1 MLTCM
6 LRVDGW
12 RANVTGCKLV
22 VLSSV
27 VSAATTATTTMTV
40 VVGAHTTRTTLRT
53 TTTTDGLQ
61 IVVDESQLVS
71 LCSGA
76 RSKVFV
82 VHKMLK
88 ESKFSSSSFVVV
100 VVG

>member
-1 MLTCM
+1 MLTCI

-40 VVGAHTTRTTLRT
+40 AHTTRTTLR

>member
-40 VVGAHTTRTTLRT
+40 AHTTRTTLR
-53 TTTTDGLQ
+53 TTTDGLQ

-100 VVG
+100 VG

>member
-40 VVGAHTTRTTLRT
+40 AHTTRTTLRT
-53 TTTTDGLQ
+53 RTTTDGLQ

-76 RSKVFV
+76 KSKVFV
-82 VHKMLK
+82 VHKMLR
-88 ESKFSSSSFVVV
+88 ESKFWQT
-100 VVG
+100 

>member
-40 VVGAHTTRTTLRT
+40 VVAHTTRTTLR